1 MASVLMGHATPDHQ
15 PGAASI
21 TLARYT
27 HTLPD
32 ALETAREQ
40 LNAWLEQ
47 QLSPGGLSAGSTS

>member
-1 MASVLMGHATPDHQ
+1 MGHATPDHQ

-32 ALETAREQ
+32 AVETAREM
-40 LNAWLEQ
+40 LNAWLDQ
-47 QLSPGGLSAGSTS
+47 QLSSGGRSAGSPS